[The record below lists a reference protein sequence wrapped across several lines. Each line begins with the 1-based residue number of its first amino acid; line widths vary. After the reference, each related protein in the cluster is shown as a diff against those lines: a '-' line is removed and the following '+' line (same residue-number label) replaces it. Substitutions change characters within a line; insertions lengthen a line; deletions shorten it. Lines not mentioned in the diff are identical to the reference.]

1 MGGANRNPTSFA
13 TMVRT
18 GLLSQNAFM
27 SDRYPALVAAL
38 LERHGTTFADE
49 LGVNIERNTPS
60 PLFRLLCLAMLTSA
74 PVQADIAMRAARAMA
89 DAGWTTPKKLADSTW
104 SQRVKVLNGAGYAR
118 VDEKT
123 ATQLKDFNDTLLSEY
138 GGDLRRLREA
148 ADGDTDTAIK
158 KLMAFKGI
166 GKVGASI
173 FLREV
178 QAAWPEFYPF
188 ADKAT
193 LKAAST
199 LGLGEDA
206 ESLSRQ
212 VSQSDFVRL
221 IAALVRTQLANDF
234 QAIREAAGHN

>member
-1 MGGANRNPTSFA
+1 
-13 TMVRT
+13 MVRT

-104 SQRVKVLNGAGYAR
+104 SQRVKALNGAGYAR

-123 ATQLKDFNDTLLSEY
+123 ATQLTDFNDTLLSEY
-138 GGDLRRLREA
+138 GGDLRWLREA
-148 ADGDTDTAIK
+148 ADGDTDAVIK

-178 QAAWPEFYPF
+178 QTAWPEFYPF

-193 LKAAST
+193 FKAAST

>member
-1 MGGANRNPTSFA
+1 
-13 TMVRT
+13 MVRT

-104 SQRVKVLNGAGYAR
+104 SQRVKALNGAGYAR

-123 ATQLKDFNDTLLSEY
+123 ATQLTDFNDTLLSEY
-138 GGDLRRLREA
+138 GGDLRWLREA
-148 ADGDTDTAIK
+148 ADGDTDAVIK

-178 QAAWPEFYPF
+178 QTAWPEFYPF